1 MNPLEEI
8 GRSLNKIYPITSEEG
23 QTLVIGD
30 VQIRVEHPHQG
41 GCKEA
46 PSAGGR
52 AELACGT
59 LLAGGESCINASDER
74 SADSIKA
81 DSAQAPRTGESAPRY
96 APKRK

>member
-30 VQIRVEHPHQG
+30 MQIRVEHPHQG

-59 LLAGGESCINASDER
+59 LAGGESCINASDER
-74 SADSIKA
+74 SAESIKA

>member
-8 GRSLNKIYPITSEEG
+8 GRSLNKIYPITSEKG

-30 VQIRVEHPHQG
+30 VQIRVEHPHQSSYE
-41 GCKEA
+41 EA

-59 LLAGGESCINASDER
+59 LAGGESCINASDER
-74 SADSIKA
+74 SAESIKA
-81 DSAQAPRTGESAPRY
+81 DSTQAPRTGESAPRY

>member
-74 SADSIKA
+74 SAESIKA

>member
-41 GCKEA
+41 GYEEA

-52 AELACGT
+52 EELACGT
-59 LLAGGESCINASDER
+59 LAWGESCINASDER

-96 APKRK
+96 AP